1 MTTRE
6 RSIEVTI
13 EAVDRKVFASAVDWP
28 GWSRSG
34 KSEDLAL
41 EALVAYASRYAAIAG
56 RAHAR
61 YRSQLSV
68 EELHVVERVAGD
80 ASTSF
85 GVPGKVTQLDLR
97 PVTSAQANRFA
108 DLLQAA
114 WDELAEIVAGAPA
127 SLRKGPRGG
136 GRDRDKVVAHV
147 EEAERSYVRKIGL
160 RPAEDAPIDEIRAQV
175 MEVFRLGT
183 DGSPLPGGTWPLRY
197 AARRITWHVLDHA
210 WEIQDRSD
218 PEG

>member
-1 MTTRE
+1 MTTSE
-6 RSIEVTI
+6 RSIDVTI

-34 KSEDLAL
+34 KTEDLAL
-41 EALVAYASRYAAIAG
+41 EALVAYAPRYAAIAG

-68 EELHVVERVAGD
+68 EDVDVVERIDGD